1 MTALTLQL
9 IAGLALIVAWLPF
22 AYSCI
27 AHHSPAYR
35 QALSVAT
42 LMSGGALCI
51 DALTGQIHPCATLA
65 AFGLSAALLIWRS
78 EVKHSLE
85 ASTWGH

>member
-9 IAGLALIVAWLPF
+9 ISGLALIVAWLPF

-42 LMSGGALCI
+42 FMAGGVLSIEA
-51 DALTGQIHPCATLA
+51 AVGAYHPCAAGAASILA
-65 AFGLSAALLIWRS
+65 VALLIWRTR
-78 EVKHSLE
+78 VRHSLE
-85 ASTWGH
+85 KSCN